1 MQSIILDESVS
12 QRQFTNV
19 MEYLGFDNSSLP
31 EIIDVKETYPGIPDN
46 EILKHLL
53 NDSSIFITADRVAHN
68 KVLLE
73 QKRSVYIDKNFV
85 ISESIL
91 KEIRLPVKNINSK
104 VSELRSNYVIEKTDI
119 HETLLPESEQQLKKL
134 RTKRRRIRN
143 YFEGLDNIGN
153 IDISISKRD
162 NKNKTL
168 IGIKIRAISNN
179 GIKSLDAS
187 EIYIREDKNQ
197 DEKIFICYVLITLL
211 RLLLNSKTITVYYDL
226 SEINGGFDS
235 KSDTEFS
242 ELYITLKSYFD
253 RLTIKSVNK
262 GKNIEMVRRKLYQ
275 LDKNDSGNEIVNGDI
290 AAIKHRITP
299 NR

>member
-1 MQSIILDESVS
+1 MII
-12 QRQFTNV
+12 Q
-19 MEYLGFDNSSLP
+19 YL
-31 EIIDVKETYPGIPDN
+31 
-46 EILKHLL
+46 
-53 NDSSIFITADRVAHN
+53 ITADRVAHN

-85 ISESIL
+85 ISEAVL
-91 KEIRLPVKNINSK
+91 KGIRLPVKNINSN
-104 VSELRSNYVIEKTDI
+104 VSELQSNYVIEKTDI
-119 HETLLPESEQQLKKL
+119 HEILLPESEQQLKKL

-153 IDISISKRD
+153 IDISISKKD

-187 EIYIREDKNQ
+187 EIYIVEDKNQ

-211 RLLLNSKTITVYYDL
+211 RLLLNSKIITVYYDL
-226 SEINGGFDS
+226 SEINGDFDS
-235 KSDTEFS
+235 KLVTEFS

-253 RLTIKSVNK
+253 RLTIKPINK
-262 GKNIEMVRRKLYQ
+262 GKNIETVRRKLWQ
-275 LDKNDSGNEIVNGDI
+275 LNKNDSGNEIVIGDI
-290 AAIKHRITP
+290 AVIKHRINTEP
-299 NR
+299 LTRGHKTLRG